1 MRNANMSDNI
11 KIENGLGFKFNAES
25 GKLLAIVSHCNDK
38 IELTSSL
45 VKQRLRQEDLA
56 HFFINEYQIFE
67 LVRRY
72 KNATD
77 STFEL
82 EIGEQRDAT
91 CEILIS
97 SNEMTAYLTLTPNF
111 GGKAMTLGDI
121 EAFLQA
127 KGVIFGIVPTERI
140 EAVLE
145 HSAITNF
152 IVAQGQEPIAGQDT
166 QFKAIV
172 ETVRERKPF
181 INEDGSVDYREL
193 GDIVTVHQGDLLC
206 ERIPAITGQAG
217 RNVLGQVILP
227 ANGRDI
233 EFSIDKNSV
242 YISPENPNQLL
253 ALITGQPIPVENGV
267 IVSPVLTLEKV
278 DLETGNIRFDGTVLV
293 KGDVFESMKVYAL
306 IDIIIEGNIIN
317 SKVECMGNLVVK
329 GGVTGN
335 SQLIAGGEV
344 SVKGG
349 VQGYQEVEDTKNLPA
364 KIIAYNSVSV
374 GFAENFIIEADLDIV
389 IEKYAMNS
397 QLTAKNKIVSGRK
410 NSGKKPSLIGGE
422 TWATSL
428 VRATIIGSEMGIK
441 TRVLVG
447 IDPFIK
453 KRTDEIKQQLEVIQK
468 EQQDII
474 KSLDFAQH
482 HSHKINAEMVKRLQ
496 YTLEH
501 LQFETDAYQA
511 EYKELLANMIS
522 IENPKVIADR
532 GIYVGTEIK
541 IHNIWWRAQ
550 ENRGKSIFTLEKR
563 EIVINSC

>member
-1 MRNANMSDNI
+1 MNDDI
-11 KIENGLGFKFNAES
+11 KIENGLGFRFNPEN
-25 GKLLAIVSHCNDK
+25 GKLLAIVTHCNDK

-45 VKQRLRQEDLA
+45 VKQRLRQENLSYL
-56 HFFINEYQIFE
+56 FIHEYQIFE

-82 EIGEQRDAT
+82 EIGEQRNAS

-97 SNEMTAYLTLTPNF
+97 RDEMKAYLTLTPNF
-111 GGKAMTLGDI
+111 GGKAVTLG
-121 EAFLQA
+121 ELETLLQA
-127 KGVIFGIVPTERI
+127 KGIIFGIVPTEEI

-145 HSAITNF
+145 RGEVTHFVI
-152 IVAQGQEPIAGQDT
+152 AQGQEPVSGEDT

-193 GDIVTVHQGDLLC
+193 GDIVTVHKGDLLC
-206 ERIPAITGQAG
+206 ERIPAVAGQDG
-217 RNVLGQVILP
+217 RNILGQMISP
-227 ANGRDI
+227 TNGREI
-233 EFSIDKNSV
+233 AFSVDKSSV
-242 YISPENPNQLL
+242 YINPENSNQLL
-253 ALITGQPIPVENGV
+253 ASITGQPIPVENGV
-267 IVSPVLTLEKV
+267 MVSPVLTLEKV
-278 DLETGNIRFDGTVLV
+278 DLETGNIRFDGTIII
-293 KGDVFESMKVYAL
+293 KGDVIESMKVYAL
-306 IDIIIEGNIIN
+306 IDIIIEGNVIN

-349 VQGYQEVEDTKNLPA
+349 VQGYQEVEETKNSSA
-364 KIIAYNSVSV
+364 KIIAYHSVSV
-374 GFAENFIIEADLDIV
+374 GFAENFTIEANLDIV
-389 IEKYAMNS
+389 VEKYAMNS
-397 QLTAKNKIVSGRK
+397 QLSAKNKIVSGRK
-410 NSGKKPSLIGGE
+410 NSGKKSSLIGGE

-428 VRATIIGSEMGIK
+428 VRATIIGSEIGIK

-447 IDPFIK
+447 VDPFIK
-453 KRTDEIKQQLEVIQK
+453 KRTDEIKQQLEIIQK
-468 EQQDII
+468 EQQDIH
-474 KSLDFAQH
+474 KSLEFAEH
-482 HSHKINAEMVKRLQ
+482 HPRKINAEMIKRLH

-501 LQFETDAYQA
+501 LQFDVDAYQA
-511 EYKELLANMIS
+511 EYKELLANMTS

-532 GIYVGTEIK
+532 GVYIGAEIK
-541 IHNIWWRAQ
+541 INNIQWRAQ

-563 EIVINSC
+563 EIVINNR

>member
-1 MRNANMSDNI
+1 MNDDI
-11 KIENGLGFKFNAES
+11 KIENGLGFRFNPEN
-25 GKLLAIVSHCNDK
+25 GKLFAIITHCNDK

-45 VKQRLRQEDLA
+45 VKQRLRQENLA

-82 EIGEQRDAT
+82 EIGEQRDAS

-97 SNEMTAYLTLTPNF
+97 RDEMKAYLTLTPNF
-111 GGKAMTLGDI
+111 GGKAVTLN
-121 EAFLQA
+121 ELETLLQA
-127 KGVIFGIVPTERI
+127 KGIIFGIVPTEEM

-145 HSAITNF
+145 RAEVAHFVI
-152 IVAQGQEPIAGQDT
+152 AQGQEPVSGQDT

-193 GDIVTVHQGDLLC
+193 GDIVAVHKGDLLC
-206 ERIPAITGQAG
+206 ERIPAVAGQNG
-217 RNVLGQVILP
+217 RNVLGQMISP
-227 ANGRDI
+227 TNGREI
-233 EFSIDKNSV
+233 AFSVDKSSV
-242 YISPENPNQLL
+242 YVNPENSNQLL
-253 ALITGQPIPVENGV
+253 AAITGQPIPVENGV

-278 DLETGNIRFDGTVLV
+278 DLETGNIRFDGTIIV
-293 KGDVFESMKVYAL
+293 KGDVIESMKVYAL
-306 IDIIIEGNIIN
+306 IDIIIEGNVIN

-349 VQGYQEVEDTKNLPA
+349 VQGYQEVEEAKHSPA
-364 KIIAYNSVSV
+364 KIIAYHSVSV
-374 GFAENFIIEADLDIV
+374 GFAENFTIEADLDIV
-389 IEKYAMNS
+389 VEKYAMNS
-397 QLTAKNKIVSGRK
+397 QLTAKNKIVAGRK
-410 NSGKKPSLIGGE
+410 NLGKKSSLIGGE
-422 TWATSL
+422 TWATCL
-428 VRATIIGSEMGIK
+428 VRAGIIGSEMGIK
-441 TRVLVG
+441 TRIVVG
-447 IDPFIK
+447 VDPFIK
-453 KRTDEIKQQLEVIQK
+453 KRTDEIKQQLEIIQK
-468 EQQDII
+468 EQQDIH
-474 KSLDFAQH
+474 KSLEFAEH
-482 HSHKINAEMVKRLQ
+482 HPRKINAEMIKRLH

-501 LQFETDAYQA
+501 LQFDVDAYQA
-511 EYKELLANMIS
+511 EYKELLANMVS

-532 GIYVGTEIK
+532 GVYVGAEIK
-541 IHNIWWRAQ
+541 INNIQWRAQ

-563 EIVINSC
+563 EIVINNR

>member
-1 MRNANMSDNI
+1 MRNANMNDDI
-11 KIENGLGFKFNAES
+11 KIENGLGFKFNGES

-45 VKQRLRQEDLA
+45 VKQRLRQENLA

-82 EIGEQRDAT
+82 EIGEQRDAS

-97 SNEMTAYLTLTPNF
+97 RDEMKAYLTLTPNF
-111 GGKAMTLGDI
+111 GGNAITLSAI
-121 EAFLQA
+121 ETVLQT
-127 KGVIFGIVPTERI
+127 KGVIFGVVPTEEI
-140 EAVLE
+140 ESVLAHGE
-145 HSAITNF
+145 ITNF
-152 IVAQGQEPIAGQDT
+152 IIARGQEPIAGQDT

-193 GDIVTVHQGDLLC
+193 GDIVTVHKGDLLC
-206 ERIPAITGQAG
+206 EKIPAIAGQSG
-217 RNVLGQVILP
+217 RNVLGQIIAP
-227 ANGRDI
+227 ANGREI
-233 EFSIDKNSV
+233 TFSIDKNSV
-242 YISPENPNQLL
+242 YINPENANQLL

-278 DLETGNIRFDGTVLV
+278 DLETGNIRFDGTVII
-293 KGDVFESMKVYAL
+293 KGDVIESMKVYAL
-306 IDIIIEGNIIN
+306 IDIVIEGNVIN

-349 VQGYQEVEDTKNLPA
+349 VQGYQELDETKNLPA

-374 GFAENFIIEADLDIV
+374 GFAENFTIEADLDIV
-389 IEKYAMNS
+389 VEKYAMNS
-397 QLTAKNKIVSGRK
+397 QLIAKNKIVSGRK
-410 NSGKKPSLIGGE
+410 SSGKKPSLIGGE

-428 VRATIIGSEMGIK
+428 VRATIIGSEIGIK

-447 IDPFIK
+447 VDPFIK
-453 KRTDEIKQQLEVIQK
+453 KRTDEIKQQLEIIQK

-474 KSLDFAQH
+474 KSLDFAQQH
-482 HSHKINAEMVKRLQ
+482 PRKINTEMVKRLQ

-501 LQFETDAYQA
+501 LQFETEAYQA
-511 EYKELLANMIS
+511 EYKELLANMTS

-532 GIYVGTEIK
+532 GVYVGTEIK

-563 EIVINSC
+563 DIVINSR